1 MTVQVQKRDG
11 ESAEKLLKRFSGHI
25 KSLRLIQKFRKL
37 RYNRQSPRKIDI
49 RQSAIVRE
57 RHRTENKRKR
67 FFSS

>member
-37 RYNRQSPRKIDI
+37 RYNKRSPRKVDI
-49 RQSAIVRE
+49 REAAIMRE
-57 RHRTENKRKR
+57 HHRAENKRKR
-67 FFSS
+67 FMSS